1 MTDREKKMVVALV
14 LVAVAGAT
22 LMNAANAVSLKRE
35 ADAWRERYQAA
46 RPIAERMSAA
56 VAEKE
61 SRLRAAKLRPDL
73 GGRPVSDAYE
83 LGEAVGEALRAS
95 GAEIRGYTMP
105 GETKASAVEYS
116 ARLDAKA
123 LASFLAR
130 VDRIDPPIVTEFFS
144 LSATR
149 DGYLEL
155 STRIRYASDD

>member
-1 MTDREKKMVVALV
+1 MTDREKGMVVALV

-22 LMNAANAVSLKRE
+22 LMNAVNAVSLKRE
-35 ADAWRERYQAA
+35 ADIWQERYLAA
-46 RPIAERMSAA
+46 RPIAERMSVV

-61 SRLRAAKLRPDL
+61 ARLQAARQRPDF
-73 GGRPVSDAYE
+73 GSQQVSDAYE

-105 GETKASAVEYS
+105 GGTKASMVEYS

-130 VDRIDPPIVTEFFS
+130 VDRIDPPIIPEFFS
-144 LSATR
+144 LSVTK

-155 STRIRYASDD
+155 STRIRYALGD